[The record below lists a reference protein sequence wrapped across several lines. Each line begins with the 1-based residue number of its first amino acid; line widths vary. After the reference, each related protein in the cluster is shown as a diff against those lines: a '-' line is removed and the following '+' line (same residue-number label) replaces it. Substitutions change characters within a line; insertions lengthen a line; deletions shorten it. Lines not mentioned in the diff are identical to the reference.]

1 MRRTTFAASLL
12 PLVLALASGTAHAA
26 GPDATPAN
34 PVVPASPPTA
44 DDPMLA
50 PVPPPAKTLATWADV
65 ASYVRARSTDLK
77 IAQAE
82 ITRADAQSRTAIAAL
97 LGSINGNVSGTL
109 NFLTNTTAQ
118 VAGLDQNLQ
127 PIFRTITTPIPTF
140 ATANLVFGLP
150 VIAPRAWNNV
160 RTAGVAQDVAAASLE
175 ETKRILLQN
184 VAAAVV
190 AVVTAERVAE
200 LNRLGLRSA
209 LERLDLA
216 QRRRALEAGT
226 GLDLVR
232 AQQDVEAAR
241 ATLVTG
247 DESLRQAR
255 ESLGLALGMPEA
267 IGVDPRL
274 NLDGV
279 VDDLLHQCK
288 VAPGAE
294 ERSDVALAKERVRLA
309 HQSVNDARMQFFPTV
324 TAQSTLFTTTQDLGA
339 TPSTQWNL
347 QGVLSWAIWD
357 GGARYGAL
365 RDGQAQEDQAMQR
378 LEATRRAAIV
388 QITQADRAVQVAEQ
402 ARAVAARARDLATEQ
417 DRLTRAAYQLGTGTS
432 LELVTSAAALRQA
445 EINLALR
452 EFDLV
457 RARLL
462 AILNRAT
469 CPI

>member
-1 MRRTTFAASLL
+1 MRRTILATLA
-12 PLVLALASGTAHAA
+12 LVLVSSAA
-26 GPDATPAN
+26 FADTPTE
-34 PVVPASPPTA
+34 PPSTPPSTPTV

-50 PVPPPAKTLATWADV
+50 PIPPPVRTLATWNDI
-65 ASYVRARSTDLK
+65 ASYVRARSTDLH

-82 ITRADAQSRTAIAAL
+82 IARADAQSRTAIAAL
-97 LGSINGNVSGTL
+97 LGTITGNLNGTM

-118 VAGLDQNLQ
+118 VAGVDSNLQ
-127 PIFRTITTPIPTF
+127 PIFRTITTPIPRF
-140 ATANLVFGLP
+140 ATASVVLGLP
-150 VIAPRAWNNV
+150 IIAPRAWNNV
-160 RTAGVAQDVAAASLE
+160 RTAGVAQDVAGANLE
-175 ETKRILLQN
+175 ETKRLLLQN

-200 LNRLGLRSA
+200 LNRSGLRSA

-232 AQQDVEAAR
+232 AKQDVEAAR

-255 ESLGLALGMPEA
+255 EALGLALGLPEPV
-267 IGVDPRL
+267 GVDPRL

-279 VDDLLHQCK
+279 ADDLVKQCK
-288 VAPGAE
+288 IAPGAE
-294 ERSDVALAKERVRLA
+294 DRSDVALAKERVRLA
-309 HQSVNDARMQFFPTV
+309 HQTVNDAKMQFFPTLS
-324 TAQSTLFTTTQDLGA
+324 AQSTLFTTTQDLGA

-365 RDGQAQEDQAMQR
+365 RDGHAQEDQALQR
-378 LEATRRAAIV
+378 LEATRRTAII
-388 QITQADRAVQVAEQ
+388 QITQADRAVVVAEQ
-402 ARAVAARARDLATEQ
+402 ARAVAMRSRDLALET
-417 DRLTRAAYQLGTGTS
+417 DRLTRAAFQLGTGTS
-432 LELVTSAAALRQA
+432 LELVTAAAALRQA
-445 EINLALR
+445 EISLALR
-452 EFDLV
+452 EFELV

-462 AILNRAT
+462 AVLNRAT